1 MEGIELKDVSFSYP
15 NGFLANEQLNLI
27 VRPGERVAIVGQN
40 GAGKTTAVKMMNGL
54 NRPTQGDVL
63 VDGINTKDRTTA
75 QVARK
80 VGYVF
85 QNPDEQIF
93 NSTVVKEI
101 EYMPRYFHMEE
112 DEIGRRTEEVLRL
125 TGLEECRDMNP
136 FDISYS
142 TRKFVTIAA
151 VLATKPRYTIWDE
164 PTAGQDCWHIA
175 ILCDI
180 LDHLQRENTAVVV
193 ITHDMEFV
201 VSAFERVVVMANKHI
216 IADGRPEDIFSRDD
230 IIKEARITRPQI
242 GAIAHK
248 IGLEKTILH
257 RSEFVSYLRERR
269 CVPHG

>member
-1 MEGIELKDVSFSYP
+1 MEK
-15 NGFLANEQLNLI
+15 
-27 VRPGERVAIVGQN
+27 
-40 GAGKTTAVKMMNGL
+40 
-54 NRPTQGDVL
+54 
-63 VDGINTKDRTTA
+63 
-75 QVARK
+75 
-80 VGYVF
+80 
-85 QNPDEQIF
+85 
-93 NSTVVKEI
+93 
-101 EYMPRYFHMEE
+101 
-112 DEIGRRTEEVLRL
+112 
-125 TGLEECRDMNP
+125 
-136 FDISYS
+136 DISYS

-201 VSAFERVVVMANKHI
+201 VSAFERVIVMANKHI

>member
-15 NGFLANEQLNLI
+15 NGFLANEHLNLT
-27 VRPGERVAIVGQN
+27 VRPGERIAIVGQN

-54 NRPTQGDVL
+54 NRPTQGDVF
-63 VDGINTKDRTTA
+63 VDGVNTKERTTA
-75 QVARK
+75 QIARM

-112 DEIGRRTEEVLRL
+112 GEIGRRTEEVLRL

-164 PTAGQDCWHIA
+164 PTAGQDCRHIA
-175 ILCDI
+175 ILCNI

-201 VSAFERVVVMANKHI
+201 VSAFERVVVMANKRI
-216 IADGRPEDIFSRDD
+216 IADGRPEDIFNRDD

-248 IGLEKTILH
+248 IGLERAVLH
-257 RSEFVSYLRERR
+257 RSEFVSYLKERR